1 MGRHEEALKILHG
14 GTVIPAIPL
23 VLDEN
28 RKFNEAGQRTL
39 IRYYLDAGVGGLAV
53 AVHTTQ
59 FEIRK
64 PEVGLFEPVLRVT
77 KEEMDAYEARTGK
90 TLVRVAGACGEAEQA
105 CAEARTAKAL
115 GFDAV
120 LLSPGGLA
128 HRTEEELV
136 ERTHAVAAEMPVIGF
151 YLQTACGGRR
161 LSYEYW
167 KAVADTP
174 GVVAIKC
181 ASFNRYQSI
190 DLVRGVAYSA
200 RREEIALY
208 TGNDDNIV
216 ADLLTPYRFPV
227 DGKEVELR
235 FVGGLLGHWSVW
247 THSVVKLYEELREYR
262 DGRDIP
268 AELLAR
274 GAAVTDCNGVFF
286 DVAHNFAGCI
296 PGVHEVLRRQG
307 LMAGTWCLDPDE
319 TLSEGQEQEISRVYE
334 MYPHLNDDAFVALNL
349 KDWMACNAGRGE
361 KYETDKGTACDAGDA
376 VRDPRRG
383 AGAPEHRGHAG
394 GRRRCGLC
402 AASAHQDP

>member
-1 MGRHEEALKILHG
+1 MERQKKALELLHQ

-28 RKFNEAGQRTL
+28 RKFDEKGQRTL
-39 IRYYLDAGVGGLAV
+39 IRYYLDCGVGGLAV

-64 PEVGLFEPVLRVT
+64 PGIDLFRPVLQIASQ
-77 KEEMDAYEARTGK
+77 EFDAFEKRTGK
-90 TLVRVAGACGEAEQA
+90 TLVRVAGVCGEAAQA
-105 CAEARTAKAL
+105 CREAEIAREL

-128 HRTEEELV
+128 HLSEAQLV
-136 ERTHAVAAEMPVIGF
+136 ERTHAVAEKMPVIGF
-151 YLQTACGGRR
+151 YLQQACGGRR

-174 GVVAIKC
+174 NVVAIKC
-181 ASFNRYQSI
+181 AAFNRYQSL
-190 DLVRGVAYSA
+190 DLVRGVAFSS
-200 RREEIALY
+200 RRKEIALY

-216 ADLLTPYRFPV
+216 ADLLTPYRFAV
-227 DGKEVELR
+227 EGEEVELR

-247 THSVVKLYEELREYR
+247 THSVVQLYQQLRQYQ

-268 AELLAR
+268 AELLAL
-274 GAAVTDCNGVFF
+274 GAAITDCNGVFF

-307 LMAGTWCLDPDE
+307 LMAGTWCLDPQE
-319 TLSEGQEQEISRVYE
+319 QLSEGQAAEIDRVYK
-334 MYPHLNDDAFVALNL
+334 MYPFLNDDAFVEQHLQEWR
-349 KDWMACNAGRGE
+349 K
-361 KYETDKGTACDAGDA
+361 
-376 VRDPRRG
+376 
-383 AGAPEHRGHAG
+383 
-394 GRRRCGLC
+394 
-402 AASAHQDP
+402 

>member
-64 PEVGLFEPVLRVT
+64 SEIALL
-77 KEEMDAYEARTGK
+77 
-90 TLVRVAGACGEAEQA
+90 EQA

-128 HRTEEELV
+128 HRTEEEMV

-274 GAAVTDCNGVFF
+274 GAAVTDSNGVFF

-349 KDWMACNAGRGE
+349 KDWMA
-361 KYETDKGTACDAGDA
+361 
-376 VRDPRRG
+376 
-383 AGAPEHRGHAG
+383 
-394 GRRRCGLC
+394 
-402 AASAHQDP
+402 

>member
-77 KEEMDAYEARTGK
+77 KEEMDAY
-90 TLVRVAGACGEAEQA
+90 
-105 CAEARTAKAL
+105 EARTAKAL

-296 PGVHEVLRRQG
+296 PGVHEVLRRLHDMQQI
-307 LMAGTWCLDPDE
+307 LAE
-319 TLSEGQEQEISRVYE
+319 RASEV
-334 MYPHLNDDAFVALNL
+334 
-349 KDWMACNAGRGE
+349 C
-361 KYETDKGTACDAGDA
+361 
-376 VRDPRRG
+376 
-383 AGAPEHRGHAG
+383 
-394 GRRRCGLC
+394 
-402 AASAHQDP
+402 

>member
-1 MGRHEEALKILHG
+1 M
-14 GTVIPAIPL
+14 
-23 VLDEN
+23 
-28 RKFNEAGQRTL
+28 
-39 IRYYLDAGVGGLAV
+39 
-53 AVHTTQ
+53 
-59 FEIRK
+59 
-64 PEVGLFEPVLRVT
+64 
-77 KEEMDAYEARTGK
+77 
-90 TLVRVAGACGEAEQA
+90 
-105 CAEARTAKAL
+105 
-115 GFDAV
+115 
-120 LLSPGGLA
+120 
-128 HRTEEELV
+128 
-136 ERTHAVAAEMPVIGF
+136 
-151 YLQTACGGRR
+151 
-161 LSYEYW
+161 
-167 KAVADTP
+167 ADTP

-319 TLSEGQEQEISRVYE
+319 TLSEGQEQEIDLSLI
-334 MYPHLNDDAFVALNL
+334 HI
-349 KDWMACNAGRGE
+349 
-361 KYETDKGTACDAGDA
+361 
-376 VRDPRRG
+376 
-383 AGAPEHRGHAG
+383 
-394 GRRRCGLC
+394 
-402 AASAHQDP
+402 

>member
-105 CAEARTAKAL
+105 CAETRTAKAL
-115 GFDAV
+115 GFDA
-120 LLSPGGLA
+120 
-128 HRTEEELV
+128 
-136 ERTHAVAAEMPVIGF
+136 AAEMPVIGF

-334 MYPHLNDDAFVALNL
+334 MYPHLNDDAFVAQNL
-349 KDWMACNAGRGE
+349 
-361 KYETDKGTACDAGDA
+361 ETWKA
-376 VRDPRRG
+376 
-383 AGAPEHRGHAG
+383 
-394 GRRRCGLC
+394 
-402 AASAHQDP
+402 

>member
-77 KEEMDAYEARTGK
+77 KEEMDAY
-90 TLVRVAGACGEAEQA
+90 
-105 CAEARTAKAL
+105 EARTAKAL

-319 TLSEGQEQEISRVYE
+319 TLSEGQEQEIDRVYE
-334 MYPHLNDDAFVALNL
+334 MYPHLNDDAFVAQNL
-349 KDWMACNAGRGE
+349 
-361 KYETDKGTACDAGDA
+361 ETWKA
-376 VRDPRRG
+376 
-383 AGAPEHRGHAG
+383 
-394 GRRRCGLC
+394 
-402 AASAHQDP
+402 

>member
-77 KEEMDAYEARTGK
+77 KEEMDAYETRTGK

-319 TLSEGQEQEISRVYE
+319 TLSEGQAREIDRVYE

-349 KDWMACNAGRGE
+349 KDWMA
-361 KYETDKGTACDAGDA
+361 
-376 VRDPRRG
+376 
-383 AGAPEHRGHAG
+383 
-394 GRRRCGLC
+394 
-402 AASAHQDP
+402 

>member
-28 RKFNEAGQRTL
+28 RKFNEAGTRTL

-167 KAVADTP
+167 KAVADAPAWWPSNALRST
-174 GVVAIKC
+174 GTR
-181 ASFNRYQSI
+181 ASTWCGAWR
-190 DLVRGVAYSA
+190 
-200 RREEIALY
+200 
-208 TGNDDNIV
+208 T
-216 ADLLTPYRFPV
+216 
-227 DGKEVELR
+227 
-235 FVGGLLGHWSVW
+235 
-247 THSVVKLYEELREYR
+247 
-262 DGRDIP
+262 
-268 AELLAR
+268 AR
-274 GAAVTDCNGVFF
+274 GGRK
-286 DVAHNFAGCI
+286 
-296 PGVHEVLRRQG
+296 LRCTR
-307 LMAGTWCLDPDE
+307 ATTTTSWR
-319 TLSEGQEQEISRVYE
+319 T
-334 MYPHLNDDAFVALNL
+334 F
-349 KDWMACNAGRGE
+349 
-361 KYETDKGTACDAGDA
+361 
-376 VRDPRRG
+376 
-383 AGAPEHRGHAG
+383 
-394 GRRRCGLC
+394 
-402 AASAHQDP
+402 